1 MNTFSK
7 NQVWL
12 FHINE
17 IMQNVIFGNQNL
29 SLHMFSRFICGLAYV
44 STSLIFVTK
53 SYSILWMYITFYL
66 SIHQL
71 MEIWAVFSF
80 EQCYCKQLCTN
91 LCINMFIA
99 FKYIPRSRVAEHIVT
114 LFNFLENQ
122 LHHFIAVSICLIYCI
137 AYILHA

>member
-1 MNTFSK
+1 MNLWSKYVYRNLSLSFGSVLSCIDIILRQHLFICNQYDHNLHHSNLAKSNRKWLFMNTFSK

-80 EQCYCKQLCTN
+80 EQCYCK
-91 LCINMFIA
+91 
-99 FKYIPRSRVAEHIVT
+99 
-114 LFNFLENQ
+114 
-122 LHHFIAVSICLIYCI
+122 
-137 AYILHA
+137 